1 MYDVKEFLPDQTS
14 DDTDLGWGE
23 WRDTDDDTFY
33 LENRPRTGTDQV
45 PPLTISAPPHRPT
58 TTPSPPWSTTGGAG
72 RSAPRSRGSSS
83 TTSTPPASSPRAPA
97 TWPAS

>member
-33 LENRPRTGTDQV
+33 LENRP
-45 PPLTISAPPHRPT
+45 PH
-58 TTPSPPWSTTGGAG
+58 WD
-72 RSAPRSRGSSS
+72 
-83 TTSTPPASSPRAPA
+83 
-97 TWPAS
+97 